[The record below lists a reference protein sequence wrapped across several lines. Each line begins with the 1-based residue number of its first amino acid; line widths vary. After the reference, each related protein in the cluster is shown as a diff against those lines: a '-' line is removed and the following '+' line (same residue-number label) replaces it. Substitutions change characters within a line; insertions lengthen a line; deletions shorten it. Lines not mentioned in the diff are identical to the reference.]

1 MRNCL
6 LFGHS
11 VRSKHV
17 IHVYCL
23 LLILGVHLLTGGHC
37 AQRRC
42 GPDNCVNG
50 RCLEGECVCER
61 GWKGDRCQYC
71 GGRFRLTSSSGVIS
85 DGPHNYTT
93 VTKCTWLVDSGRI
106 GSTIRLRFNE
116 FATEC
121 SWDHVYVYDGDS
133 VFAPLVATFSGL
145 LTHLQPNRTSYEL
158 TTTSGYAYLHFF
170 SDAAYNM
177 SGFNI
182 SYSLN
187 SCPLDCSGHGSCD
200 SSSVCTCQQG
210 WKGDAC
216 NEPACPN
223 LCSNHGHCDYSG
235 TLDCICDPGYRG
247 ADCNLTD
254 AQVVWERERPGL
266 PGRASHVSVQQDVH
280 MWIVGGYTFSSASFH
295 NLIRYHLIENTW
307 SPITPTSAANPASR
321 YGHTAVLYRDKIIM
335 FGGLVEGRAVT
346 NETWAFDTVLHQW
359 ERLSQAGLAL
369 EGHSANMVDSKII
382 VIFGHNPDYGY
393 SNKVLEYNPATDKWR
408 SVATSG
414 AAVSGSYGH
423 TSVYDPVSGKI
434 YIHGG
439 YTVLKKNRYT
449 VSDFTFAFD
458 PETAQWSVLPGSGVP
473 RYLHSAVTIGGFMLV
488 FGGNTHNDTS
498 TSSGAKCFSADYLA
512 YDLECHHWQHLTG
525 PGPDYQP
532 HRFGHSAV
540 VLNRTMMVFGGFN
553 SVLLGDILKYS
564 SGDCALIEEEDVCI
578 SAPPVHQCV
587 WTEVGCMDRQAAA
600 QVGETRQCP
609 PITGSC
615 EHYGD
620 CGSCLTSIHGCHWCT
635 EDNKCKTKDAC
646 TQAVSDIQSCP
657 AGPVCNTFNCYDCQ
671 DRQGCI
677 WQSDECKEGTSSS
690 VFTCKLPCS
699 HRMDI
704 VNCTMSDCMWCSN
717 QKRCVDSNAYVP
729 SFPYGQCLEWC
740 TKADTCPRECSA
752 LRTCEACQEQPQCGW
767 CDDGSQTGLGVC
779 MEGSSAGPMVG
790 GSGGDFHLNTTVCPV
805 NRWYFTSCPDCQCNG
820 HSTCGNSS
828 VCQQC
833 QDLTQGTHCEQCV
846 PGYYGDATN
855 GGNCTACQ
863 CHGHADH
870 CNAQNGDCYCNT
882 KGIIGKGCDRCDV
895 SHRYFGDPVTGT
907 CYYDCL
913 IDYQFTFNLSKN
925 DDQYYTGINFMNVP
939 NHASRDVT
947 FTINTSAMATMNIT
961 VASASEVGRRVLVTA
976 RDFTFYKSVYS
987 HVDYSFGSTQN
998 TTFYVIVYN
1007 FTTPLLVQV
1016 TFSQH
1021 GGLLDLVQFFVTFFS
1036 CFLSLLLVA
1045 GIFWKVKQR
1054 VDTFRR
1060 RREMIIEMAQMASR
1074 PFSKVMLE
1082 MEINT
1087 EPRDGVHK
1095 AKRRCPGAI
1104 SLEPLAGNK
1113 AAVLSVFMHMS
1124 TGDSSQPAVGHTGL
1138 AVGST
1143 LVAVEHSSKP
1153 AEGKDK
1159 QHMSLWHRKHHSPT
1173 HIGTCI

>member
-6 LFGHS
+6 FFEHS
-11 VRSKHV
+11 VGSRRV
-17 IHVYCL
+17 VHVYCF
-23 LLILGVHLLTGGHC
+23 LLILGVHLLTCGQC

-42 GPDNCVNG
+42 GPDNCVHG
-50 RCLEGECVCER
+50 RCSEGECVCER
-61 GWKGDRCQYC
+61 GWKGEQCQYC
-71 GGRFRLTSSSGVIS
+71 GGRFRLTSNSGVIS
-85 DGPHNYTT
+85 DGPSNYTT
-93 VTKCTWLVDSGRI
+93 VTKCTWLIDSGRI

-187 SCPLDCSGHGSCD
+187 ACPLDCSGHGTCD
-200 SSSVCTCQQG
+200 SSSMCTCQHG

-247 ADCNLTD
+247 ADCNQTD

-266 PGRASHVSVQQDVH
+266 PGRASHVSVQQDMW

-307 SPITPTSAANPASR
+307 SPVTPKTAVDPAAR
-321 YGHTAVLYRDKIIM
+321 YGHTAVLYGDKIIM
-335 FGGLVEGRAVT
+335 FGGLIEGRVVT
-346 NETWAFDTVLHQW
+346 NETWAFDTVHHQW

-369 EGHSANMVDSKII
+369 EGHSATVVDSKVI
-382 VIFGHNPDYGY
+382 VIFGHNPEYGY
-393 SNKVLEYNPATDKWR
+393 SSKVVEYNPATDKWR
-408 SVATSG
+408 SVVTSG

-423 TSVYDPVSGKI
+423 TSVYDPTSGKI
-434 YIHGG
+434 YVHGG

-458 PETAQWSVLPGSGVP
+458 PETSQWSVLPGSGVP
-473 RYLHSAVTIGGFMLV
+473 RYLHSAATIGGFMLV

-512 YDLECHHWQHLTG
+512 YDIECHRWQHLPG

-532 HRFGHSAV
+532 HRFGHTAV
-540 VLNRTMMVFGGFN
+540 VLNRTMVVFGGFN
-553 SVLLGDILKYS
+553 SVVLGDILKYS
-564 SGDCALIEEEDVCI
+564 AGDCALIEEEDVCT
-578 SAPPVHQCV
+578 SSQPGAVCV

-600 QVGETRQCP
+600 QLGETRECP

-615 EHYGD
+615 EIYSD
-620 CGSCLTSIHGCHWCT
+620 CGTCLTSVHTCQWCT
-635 EDNKCKTKDAC
+635 EDSTCKNTC
-646 TQAVSDIQSCP
+646 TDPQAAVSDVQSCP
-657 AGPVCNTFNCYDCQ
+657 RSPLCNTFNCYDCQ
-671 DRQGCI
+671 DREGCH
-677 WQSDECKEGTSSS
+677 WQAEECKEGDTEVSP
-690 VFTCKLPCS
+690 CKQPCS
-699 HRMDI
+699 HRLDI
-704 VNCTMSDCMWCSN
+704 VNCTLSDCMWCSN
-717 QKRCVDSNAYVP
+717 QQRCVDSNAYVP

-740 TKADTCPRECSA
+740 TKADGCPGECSS
-752 LRTCEACQEQPQCGW
+752 LRTCEACQQQPECGW
-767 CDDGSQTGLGVC
+767 CDDGSQTGLGGCV
-779 MEGSSAGPMVG
+779 EGSSAGPMVG
-790 GSGGDFHLNTTVCPV
+790 GPGGDFHLNTTVCPA
-805 NRWYFTSCPDCQCNG
+805 NRWYFTTCPDCQCNG
-820 HSTCGNSS
+820 HSICNNTG

-833 QDLTQGTHCEQCV
+833 QDLTQGSHCEQCV

-870 CNAQNGDCYCNT
+870 CNAQTGDCYCNT

-895 SHRYFGDPVTGT
+895 SHRYFGDAVTGT
-907 CYYDCL
+907 CYYDLL
-913 IDYQFTFNLSKN
+913 IDYQFTFNLSKS
-925 DDQYYTGINFMNVP
+925 DEKYYTGINFMNIP
-939 NHASRDVT
+939 SHSSRDVT

-961 VASASEVGRRVLVTA
+961 IASASEAAGKVLVSAT
-976 RDFTFYKSVYS
+976 DFTFYKSVYS
-987 HVDYSFGSTQN
+987 HVDYSFGTSQN

-1007 FTTPLLVQV
+1007 FTTPFWLQV

-1021 GGLLDLVQFFVTFFS
+1021 GSILDLVQFFVTFFS

-1087 EPRDGVHK
+1087 EPLDGVNK
-1095 AKRRCPGAI
+1095 AKQRCPGAI
-1104 SLEPLAGNK
+1104 ALEPLAGNK
-1113 AAVLSVFMHMS
+1113 AAVLSVFMHLS

-1153 AEGKDK
+1153 VEGKDK